1 MALQHAMPLRDPDTG
16 KELSGAAR
24 RKLRAARDAPD
35 KAPAKAAKSAKK
47 PAPEP
52 APAQLDLDAAPDLGP
67 FVDLPPP
74 PEDTSKLVTW
84 AAQAC
89 GKVLY
94 EASQN
99 PAYYPNRREWLKAIG
114 AAAGHLGHIRDK
126 AIEQEKIDAAL
137 RRDERASKRQGLSSA
152 IGRKAEKV
160 TRPPS

>member
-1 MALQHAMPLRDPDTG
+1 MPLRDPDTG

-35 KAPAKAAKSAKK
+35 KAPAKAAKSAKKPVK

-137 RRDERASKRQGLSSA
+137 RREEQEGKRQGLVDVR
-152 IGRKAEKV
+152 GRKAPQA
-160 TRPPS
+160 TRPPG